1 MRNAKFRRTT
11 RWSVVSNDNLG
22 AFPSTVEGIWQSTS
36 VDCRS
41 SAFADWFSICWLVR
55 AKCSKQWAWRCC
67 LPSQSVCLAHANF
80 PALATGF
87 AFSRAWRRLLQT
99 SVGRSRQTRC
109 SFFGLKCTTVAGK
122 PLKFIF
128 RTYSKV
134 LQITFTYFS
143 YLSFE
148 DHCLLKLCLGSINE
162 NCAAP
167 VKIFLRQSLAD
178 ILILKACNLAILS
191 WFGKFINEGL
201 PSIPLR

>member
-1 MRNAKFRRTT
+1 MRNIKFRRTT

-41 SAFADWFSICWLVR
+41 SAFADWFIKLV
-55 AKCSKQWAWRCC
+55 
-67 LPSQSVCLAHANF
+67 QSVPSNEREDVVFQANQFVWPTRIFPRLPQVSRF
-80 PALATGF
+80 PALGAGCF
-87 AFSRAWRRLLQT
+87 KLLI
-99 SVGRSRQTRC
+99 GRSRQTRC

-148 DHCLLKLCLGSINE
+148 DYCLLKLCLGSINE

-201 PSIPLR
+201 PSIPLL